1 MDSNV
6 QAVSVAFINGQLVNA
21 EELTANYD
29 GKHLAI
35 DVNKNG
41 RHFSKILNNK
51 DIQQILT
58 QPAHKLALEDRL
70 QRDFL
75 GKKNQKTKKRKFNKK
90 NNTKKNKV

>member
-6 QAVSVAFINGQLVNA
+6 QAASVAFVNGQLVHA

-35 DVNKNG
+35 DINKNG
-41 RHFSKILNNK
+41 RHFSQILNNT
-51 DIQQILT
+51 DLQQILT

-75 GKKNQKTKKRKFNKK
+75 GTKAKTKTKKAKIKK
-90 NNTKKNKV
+90 TKTKTKKA